1 MSPKKTSTKA
11 PESESQLPSDPQ
23 SHADSEL
30 KPDKLEQRI
39 APSRF
44 RLSANHNETVLA

>member
-11 PESESQLPSDPQ
+11 PEPDSQLPSDPQ

-30 KPDKLEQRI
+30 KPEKLEQRI
-39 APSRF
+39 APSRM
-44 RLSANHNETVLA
+44 LSANHNEVVLA